1 MEFSVCDLKSDE
13 VQDANSEEDFSQREA
28 QYAHS
33 AKGSVDRIRT
43 PDSQIEICTRTR
55 ENEKINNSDT
65 TKQGT
70 RDV

>member
-33 AKGSVDRIRT
+33 AKGSVDGT
-43 PDSQIEICTRTR
+43 EIQ
-55 ENEKINNSDT
+55 T
-65 TKQGT
+65 THSLTSYLKSKFARGT
-70 RDV
+70 RKKYNIC